1 MPVTGLLVGEA
12 AVGETETFSGVEDIV
27 PAGASMP
34 VETGFGVQV
43 AGICSAVAVESCNEG
58 PRGFCHAPE

>member
-12 AVGETETFSGVEDIV
+12 GVGETEAVSGAEDIV

-43 AGICSAVAVESCNEG
+43 GGICNGVAVESCNEG